1 MAKQIYIYELKVGNL
16 PRVLTTNS
24 QYVFDRMKNAVKL
37 GHKDITLEIW
47 QDEKRVANHNI
58 MLTLALEGVSDVDKF
73 LLNVVDNKVAT
84 KFTNTNSIRKE

>member
-1 MAKQIYIYELKVGNL
+1 MAKNIMCYDLKIGKT
-16 PRVLTTNS
+16 PRVLTSNS
-24 QYVFDRMKNAVKL
+24 QYVVDKIKNAIKL

-47 QDEKRVANHNI
+47 QDEKRVANHSI
-58 MLTLALEGVSDVDKF
+58 MLTMALEGVSDIDKF

>member
-1 MAKQIYIYELKVGNL
+1 MAKKIYIYELKVGNL

-37 GHKDITLEIW
+37 GHKNITLEVW

-58 MLTLALEGVSDVDKF
+58 MLTLALEGVSDVDEF
-73 LLNVVDNKVAT
+73 LLNVVDNKVTT

>member
-37 GHKDITLEIW
+37 GHKNITLEVW

-58 MLTLALEGVSDVDKF
+58 MLTLALEGVSDVDEF
-73 LLNVVDNKVAT
+73 LLNVVDNKVTT

>member
-37 GHKDITLEIW
+37 GHKNITLEVW

-58 MLTLALEGVSDVDKF
+58 MLTLALEGVSDVDEF